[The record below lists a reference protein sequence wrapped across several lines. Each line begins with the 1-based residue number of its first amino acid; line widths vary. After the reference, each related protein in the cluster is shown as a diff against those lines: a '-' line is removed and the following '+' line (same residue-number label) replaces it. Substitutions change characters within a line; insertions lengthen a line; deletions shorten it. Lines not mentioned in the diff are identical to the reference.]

1 MYNYETMSLYI
12 DLKYTNQIAHRFE
25 KFSRKNDYL
34 FNVRCPICGDS
45 KKNLS
50 KMRGFIFRKENDM
63 FYKCHNCGQGLS
75 LGNLIKYIDPNL
87 YKEYILERFKNG
99 ESGNSNFKKPSFN
112 IPSPRFG
119 KVEKE
124 KIFENAEWLSKL
136 PSGHFCLVYCTNR
149 GFLSRI
155 ADRLLFTSNYRQF
168 IDALVPNHEK
178 KLIDDARLI
187 IPFYDEYNNLIAV
200 SGRALETSDK
210 TLRYITIRT
219 TDSTDKLI
227 YGMDT
232 VDTSKTMYVV
242 EGPIDSFFIDN
253 AVAAGDAN
261 LTAVAD
267 KLGIDN
273 TVLIYDNEPRNR
285 EIVNMVERAVKNNYR
300 VVIWPNTVEGKD
312 INEMIMDGMTESEI
326 KEIIDTNT
334 FSGLRALTEFTY
346 WKKL

>member
-99 ESGNSNFKKPSFN
+99 EGGKSNFKKPSFN

-124 KIFENAEWLSKL
+124 KIFEHAEWLSKL

-232 VDTSKTMYVV
+232 VDTSKTVYVV

-273 TVLIYDNEPRNR
+273 TVLIYDNEPRNK

-300 VVIWPNTVEGKD
+300 VVIWPNNVEGKD
-312 INEMIMDGMTESEI
+312 INEMILNGMTESEI
-326 KEIIDTNT
+326 KEIIDNNT